1 MELFK
6 KVITTVLAA
15 LLLTSCS
22 SMNLA
27 ITVGDKEFSINDLQK
42 PVDEILEARKSFDT
56 SQVQLASGV
65 ELGRNQAQFAIISV
79 LLDQIASDMKINFTN
94 ADIAT
99 RRTEI
104 VAQVGGEAELPKAL
118 ASSNLAASNLEPYI
132 KVRLIIDKLTSDLVE
147 LGVSPEQASEEV
159 SKLIVATAKKL
170 GVEVNPKYGTWN
182 AANASI
188 ESGDITDGAV
198 TPAP

>member
-1 MELFK
+1 MFK

-22 SMNLA
+22 SMNSG
-27 ITVGDKEFSINDLQK
+27 ITVGDKEFSISDIQK
-42 PVDEILEARKSFDT
+42 PVDEILEARKSVDT
-56 SQVQLASGV
+56 SQMQLASGAD
-65 ELGRNQAQFAIISV
+65 LIRNQAQFAIISI
-79 LLDQIASDMKINFTN
+79 LLDQIASDMKINFTS

-104 VAQVGGEAELPKAL
+104 VAQVGGEQGLPAAL
-118 ASSNLAASNLEPYI
+118 VSSNLATSNLEPYI
-132 KVRLIIDKLTSDLVE
+132 KVRLIIDKLTSDFIEV
-147 LGVSPEQASEEV
+147 GASPEQASEGV
-159 SKLIVATAKKL
+159 SRLIVAAAKKL
-170 GVEVNPKYGTWN
+170 GVQINPKYGTWN
-182 AANASI
+182 PITASI

>member
-1 MELFK
+1 MFK

-22 SMNLA
+22 SMNSG
-27 ITVGDKEFSINDLQK
+27 ITVGDKEFSISDIQK
-42 PVDEILEARKSFDT
+42 PVDEILEARKSVDT
-56 SQVQLASGV
+56 SQMQLASGAD
-65 ELGRNQAQFAIISV
+65 LIRNQAQFAIISV
-79 LLDQIASDMKINFTN
+79 LLDQIASDMKINFTS

-104 VAQVGGEAELPKAL
+104 IAQVGGEQGLPSAL
-118 ASSNLAASNLEPYI
+118 VSSNLANSNLEPYI
-132 KVRLIIDKLTSDLVE
+132 KVRLIIDKLTSDFIEV
-147 LGVSPEQASEEV
+147 GASPEQASEGV
-159 SKLIVATAKKL
+159 SRLIVAAAKKL
-170 GVEVNPKYGTWN
+170 GVKINPKYGTWN
-182 AANASI
+182 PITASI

>member
-1 MELFK
+1 MFK

-22 SMNLA
+22 SMNSG
-27 ITVGDKEFSINDLQK
+27 ITVGDKEFSISDIQK
-42 PVDEILEARKSFDT
+42 PVDEILEARKSVET
-56 SQVQLASGV
+56 SQMQLASGAD
-65 ELGRNQAQFAIISV
+65 LIRNQAQFAIISV
-79 LLDQIASDMKINFTN
+79 LLDQIASDMKINFTS

-104 VAQVGGEAELPKAL
+104 VAQVGGEQGLPAAL
-118 ASSNLAASNLEPYI
+118 VSSNLATSNLEPYI
-132 KVRLIIDKLTSDLVE
+132 KVRLIIDKLTSNFIEV
-147 LGVSPEQASEEV
+147 GASPEQASEGV
-159 SKLIVATAKKL
+159 SRLIVAAAKKL
-170 GVEVNPKYGTWN
+170 GVEINPKYGTWN
-182 AANASI
+182 PITASI

>member
-1 MELFK
+1 LFK

-22 SMNLA
+22 SMNSG
-27 ITVGDKEFSINDLQK
+27 ITVGDKEFSISDIQK
-42 PVDEILEARKSFDT
+42 PVDEILEARKTVDT
-56 SQVQLASGV
+56 SQMQLASGAD
-65 ELGRNQAQFAIISV
+65 LIRNQAQFAIISV
-79 LLDQIASDMKINFTN
+79 LLDQIASDMKINFTS

-104 VAQVGGEAELPKAL
+104 VAQVGGAQGLPAAL
-118 ASSNLAASNLEPYI
+118 VSSNLATSNLEPYI
-132 KVRLIIDKLTSDLVE
+132 KVRLIIDKLTSNFIEV
-147 LGVSPEQASEEV
+147 GASPEQASEGV
-159 SKLIVATAKKL
+159 SRLIVAAAKKL
-170 GVEVNPKYGTWN
+170 GVEINPKYGTWN
-182 AANASI
+182 PITASI

>member
-1 MELFK
+1 LFK

-22 SMNLA
+22 SMNSG
-27 ITVGDKEFSINDLQK
+27 ITVGDKEFSISDIQK
-42 PVDEILEARKSFDT
+42 PVDEILEARKSVDT
-56 SQVQLASGV
+56 SQMQLASGAD
-65 ELGRNQAQFAIISV
+65 LMRNQAQFAIISV
-79 LLDQIASDMKINFTN
+79 LLDQIASDMKINFTS

-104 VAQVGGEAELPKAL
+104 VAQVGGEQGLPAAL
-118 ASSNLAASNLEPYI
+118 VSSNLATSNLEPYI
-132 KVRLIIDKLTSDLVE
+132 KVRLIIDKLTSDFIEV
-147 LGVSPEQASEEV
+147 GASPEQASEGV
-159 SKLIVATAKKL
+159 SRLIVAAAKKL
-170 GVEVNPKYGTWN
+170 GVEINPKYGTWN
-182 AANASI
+182 PITASI